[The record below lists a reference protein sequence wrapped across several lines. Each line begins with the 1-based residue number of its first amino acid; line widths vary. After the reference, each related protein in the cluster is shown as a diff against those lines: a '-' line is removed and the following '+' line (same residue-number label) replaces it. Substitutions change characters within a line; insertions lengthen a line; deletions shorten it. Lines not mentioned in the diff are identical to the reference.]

1 MSGKYKQIPIGAH
14 RIKIKEQCFEKEEFL
29 EADNNLNLT
38 GLFMRDYGS
47 LEKNLEEAKRKIFKK
62 GFGEPYN
69 LKQSK
74 NKVYWDVEKM
84 RCTLKPMFTQV
95 ENIIF
100 IEIKKYDKGMSCF
113 TCKYHLEK
121 NGKSYCEDAFGF
133 EVNPIKTMK
142 CELYAEDEE

>member
-1 MSGKYKQIPIGAH
+1 MSGKYNQIPIGAH
-14 RIKIKEQCFEKEEFL
+14 RIKIKEQCFEREEFF

-47 LEKNLEEAKRKIFKK
+47 LEKNLEEAKNRIFKK
-62 GFGEPYN
+62 NFSGTYN

-95 ENIIF
+95 ENIVF
-100 IEIKKYDKGMSCF
+100 IEIK
-113 TCKYHLEK
+113 
-121 NGKSYCEDAFGF
+121 NGDNK
-133 EVNPIKTMK
+133 
-142 CELYAEDEE
+142 